1 MRASSCASTRPPGK
15 SSPGT
20 RERSPGYW
28 KNPEATARTIDAD
41 GWLHTGDVG
50 EWVDGTYLKITDRM
64 KDIIITAG
72 GKNVAPSE
80 IENALKASPY
90 IKEAIVIGDARK
102 YLTALIGIE
111 LDTVGHWAQT
121 RKLPYTTYRDL
132 GEKKEVLALV
142 QSIVDEVNER
152 FATGRAGQEVLHA
165 AKGIGPRGRRADRH
179 PEGEAQGDRDDVR
192 RPGRG
197 HVPMTELVQCLVRGL
212 GDGSVYALLAFGFVI
227 IYKSMGVISF
237 AQPSL
242 MLAGAVLVTYL
253 VTTVNFYLAV
263 LVAAAAV
270 ALLAMGVERT
280 VLRPMI
286 GKPVFVISIITLG
299 VDIVIRVVVNAYIGL
314 DVRPVGA
321 PWGLA
326 TSRLLGIEVQQRHLI
341 MFVTTMVLV
350 AILFAFFR
358 YSRMGLAMRA
368 VAFDQEVALAQG
380 VSVGLVFTLSW
391 AIAGALATVAGVF
404 VSTGAGVDQQL
415 WIIALKALPVIILG
429 GLDSLG
435 GAVIAGLA
443 IGVVESLVATYGP
456 DFAPWLGGE
465 FALVTPYLVMMVVL
479 LVRPYGLFGTREVVR
494 I

>member
-1 MRASSCASTRPPGK
+1 
-15 SSPGT
+15 
-20 RERSPGYW
+20 
-28 KNPEATARTIDAD
+28 
-41 GWLHTGDVG
+41 
-50 EWVDGTYLKITDRM
+50 
-64 KDIIITAG
+64 
-72 GKNVAPSE
+72 
-80 IENALKASPY
+80 
-90 IKEAIVIGDARK
+90 
-102 YLTALIGIE
+102 
-111 LDTVGHWAQT
+111 
-121 RKLPYTTYRDL
+121 
-132 GEKKEVLALV
+132 
-142 QSIVDEVNER
+142 
-152 FATGRAGQEVLHA
+152 
-165 AKGIGPRGRRADRH
+165 
-179 PEGEAQGDRDDVR
+179 
-192 RPGRG
+192 
-197 HVPMTELVQCLVRGL
+197 MTELVQCLVRGL

-253 VTTVNFYLAV
+253 VTTMNFYLAV

-326 TSRLLGIEVQQRHLI
+326 TSSLLGIEVQQRHLV

-350 AILFAFFR
+350 AVLFAFFR

-415 WIIALKALPVIILG
+415 WLIALKALPVIILG

-456 DFAPWLGGE
+456 DLAPWLGGE

-479 LVRPYGLFGTREVVR
+479 LVRQGMLAEGAGNYSGSPNEAVFRQSEIHKPDEAAPSGVSVLEPFFTGPSAKKFVFEEACYQ
-494 I
+494 